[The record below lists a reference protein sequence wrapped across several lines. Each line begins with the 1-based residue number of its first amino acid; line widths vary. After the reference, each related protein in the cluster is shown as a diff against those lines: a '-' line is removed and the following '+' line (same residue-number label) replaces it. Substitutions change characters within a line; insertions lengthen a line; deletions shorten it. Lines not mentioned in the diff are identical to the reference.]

1 MSYKQRI
8 QEALKNRHGSAP
20 GKIIILVIIAS
31 VITLSLLAL
40 CIVAA
45 PEGLGASYHFYD
57 ERGAVTALS
66 ALCMAWGGAFA
77 LVTALQMGREP
88 FRTRLFW
95 SLAAA
100 GLAFMAVDE
109 LVGFHEAIGDV
120 TPGVETSGERV
131 FGIFRG
137 WNDIIVILYGVVAL
151 LAGLWFLPEVLRP
164 PRFAELIALGFAAFV
179 AHTVIDSISEPP
191 SHTSVILEESA
202 KVYCVLFMAL
212 AMFTAMRWALGR
224 RFAGSI
230 G

>member
-1 MSYKQRI
+1 MPFKQRI
-8 QEALKNRHGSAP
+8 QEALKNRREAAP
-20 GKIIILVIIAS
+20 AKTITLVIIAS
-31 VITLSLLAL
+31 IITLSALVL
-40 CIVAA
+40 CIALA
-45 PEGLGASYHFYD
+45 PEGLGSSFHFYD

-77 LVTALQMGREP
+77 LVTALQMVREP

-95 SLAAA
+95 YLAAV

-109 LVGFHEAIGDV
+109 LVGFHEAIGDNNPSV
-120 TPGVETSGERV
+120 HTTGEKV
-131 FGIFRG
+131 FGIFRS
-137 WNDIIVILYGVVAL
+137 WNDITVILYGVVAL

-202 KVYCVLFMAL
+202 KVFCVLFMAL
-212 AMFTAMRWALGR
+212 AMFTAMRWALAR
-224 RFAGSI
+224 RTAGSM